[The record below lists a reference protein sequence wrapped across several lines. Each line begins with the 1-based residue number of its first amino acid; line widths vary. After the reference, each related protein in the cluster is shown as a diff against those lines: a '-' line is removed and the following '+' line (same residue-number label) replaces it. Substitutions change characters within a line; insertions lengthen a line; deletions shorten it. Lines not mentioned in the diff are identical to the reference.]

1 MAYYL
6 AIIFV
11 NSRLWFFI
19 NVIGQSKENVK
30 IRNDL
35 LAFAY
40 IIKDIGP
47 SVSSVSIVGIVAVED
62 ELFLVFIVGL
72 ACSYFGRK
80 LRDIIF
86 VKTTKQKKN
95 FKKLTAFVKEVSTKY
110 PKNKCQLFMAILKA
124 LVPNPPEKVKK
135 TPFGYST
142 FRISKRFF

>member
-6 AIIFV
+6 AIIFA
-11 NSRLWFFI
+11 LIPGYGFLLMLLDKA
-19 NVIGQSKENVK
+19 KENVK

-62 ELFLVFIVGL
+62 DKFELFLVFIVGL

-95 FKKLTAFVKEVSTKY
+95 FKKLTAFVKEASREVS
-110 PKNKCQLFMAILKA
+110 
-124 LVPNPPEKVKK
+124 KK
-135 TPFGYST
+135 
-142 FRISKRFF
+142 